1 MESIGKLESISIDSE
16 PFIDTHDSHGVQ
28 AILREIEMMLGHLI
42 NHGECGVIDMKTIP
56 ISHDAYQQLQYVLGS
71 GELSAT
77 INALG
82 KSTVRETAIAGVWWI
97 IHYND
102 VEEVIADLIEV
113 TSIPEI
119 LRSDR
124 GDMRNSLE
132 ELRRRIEIEQPLS
145 L

>member
-1 MESIGKLESISIDSE
+1 MDSISKLASIPIDSE
-16 PFIDTHDSHGVQ
+16 PFIDTHDNHGAQ
-28 AILREIEMMLGHLI
+28 AILREIEMMLELLI
-42 NHGECGVIDMKTIP
+42 NHGECGVIDMKTLP

-77 INALG
+77 IHALG

-102 VEEVIADLIEV
+102 EDEVIADLIEV

-119 LRSDR
+119 LTSDK
-124 GDMRNSLE
+124 GDMQNSLE
-132 ELRRRIEIEQPLS
+132 ELKQRIKIEQPLS
-145 L
+145 V